1 MKQKE
6 RFGPAGDRLCFG
18 GIAARQYTIPKYF
31 VKNCHPAIIS
41 HEMFELVQKE
51 LERRGESVGAIK
63 NAAPKQTKSYSS
75 KHALT
80 GILICGECNT
90 PYRRC
95 VWHMKHKIRTV
106 WRCCNRLDH
115 GKQYCKH
122 SPTLDE
128 APCSKP

>member
-1 MKQKE
+1 
-6 RFGPAGDRLCFG
+6 
-18 GIAARQYTIPKYF
+18 
-31 VKNCHPAIIS
+31 
-41 HEMFELVQKE
+41 MFELVQKE
-51 LERRGESVGAIK
+51 LERRGEAVGTIK
-63 NAAPKQTKSYSS
+63 STVPKQAKSYSS